1 MLIGARSGLG
11 AVLVLGLALG
21 IPASRAQDSNPSDP
35 TSQAARPWTDPPVR
49 GSTNPAAPAP
59 DRPSAAAEMPVA
71 RPETAPR
78 SRSARRTSRRTVTAE
93 ARPRSRAV
101 RRQENRQANRQ
112 ASRRPS
118 RRVAVSTLH
127 PTRTRAYA
135 APRSGAYAATALPG
149 RYATP
154 YPGAYPA
161 GVLARPVYG
170 YTLADDR
177 ARRIEAAQRAGY
189 IVVHSRSVQFPDGR
203 SLRTYRPYEAPDE
216 DD

>member
-21 IPASRAQDSNPSDP
+21 IPASRAQDSNPSNSTP
-35 TSQAARPWTDPPVR
+35 QAARPWTDPPVR

-59 DRPSAAAEMPVA
+59 DRPSAAETPVVRA
-71 RPETAPR
+71 ETAPR
-78 SRSARRTSRRTVTAE
+78 SRGARRTSRRTVTAE

-101 RRQENRQANRQ
+101 RRQENRQASRQ
-112 ASRRPS
+112 ASRQPS
-118 RRVAVSTLH
+118 RRVTMSTLH
-127 PTRTRAYA
+127 PTRARASA

-149 RYATP
+149 RYAAP

-161 GVLARPVYG
+161 GIFARPVYG

-216 DD
+216 EE